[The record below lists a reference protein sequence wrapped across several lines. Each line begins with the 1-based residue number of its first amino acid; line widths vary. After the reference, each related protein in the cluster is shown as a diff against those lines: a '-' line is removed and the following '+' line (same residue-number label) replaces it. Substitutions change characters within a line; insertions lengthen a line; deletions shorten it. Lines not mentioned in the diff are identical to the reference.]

1 MDVLQAGLVADA
13 LSHLQ
18 SRQGDMGVMACL
30 AFARLGKSAEVPGH
44 WVTVPVDGFQEAM
57 GSQIGCGRFQ

>member
-18 SRQGDMGVMACL
+18 SRQGGY
-30 AFARLGKSAEVPGH
+30 G
-44 WVTVPVDGFQEAM
+44 
-57 GSQIGCGRFQ
+57 GCGVSGICQAGKNRERCQGTVLPSLSMASKKRWDHK